1 MNFLR
6 VIWNKK
12 KNACISREIWVR
24 PKYESVVA
32 IYIGYEQEETAGNF
46 EYVIGYCG
54 VNFGD
59 YMDYKFIAIL
69 ILVILGSLLVNPRIP
84 SAFTSLILSMT
95 EFQLQ

>member
-46 EYVIGYCG
+46 EYVIGYCS

-59 YMDYKFIAIL
+59 YMDYKFIATL

>member
-6 VIWNKK
+6 VISNKK

-32 IYIGYEQEETAGNF
+32 IYIGYEQEETVGNF

-59 YMDYKFIAIL
+59 YMDYKFIATL
-69 ILVILGSLLVNPRIP
+69 ILVILGSLLVSPRIP

>member
-59 YMDYKFIAIL
+59 YMDYKFIATL
-69 ILVILGSLLVNPRIP
+69 ILVILRSLLVNPRIP

>member
-6 VIWNKK
+6 VISNKK

-32 IYIGYEQEETAGNF
+32 IYIGYEQEETVGNF

-59 YMDYKFIAIL
+59 YMDYKFIATL

>member
-46 EYVIGYCG
+46 EYVIGYCS

-59 YMDYKFIAIL
+59 YMDSKFIATL